1 MGLNIKDPETH
12 QLAQE
17 LAEATGESMTRAVTE
32 AVRERL
38 QRVQKKNQK
47 KPSLEYLLGF
57 GRRCR
62 ARLKGPVPDRNTL
75 LYDENGLPK

>member
-12 QLAQE
+12 RLARE
-17 LAEATGESMTRAVTE
+17 LAEETGESMTRAVTE

-38 QRVQKKNQK
+38 QRVRKKQRK
-47 KPSLEYLLGF
+47 KPSVEELLEF

-62 ARLKGPVPDRNTL
+62 SHLKGPVPDHATL
-75 LYDENGLPK
+75 LYDEEGLPK

>member
-12 QLAQE
+12 RLAQE
-17 LAEATGESMTRAVTE
+17 LAEETGESMTRAVTE

-38 QRVQKKNQK
+38 QRVRKKRAR
-47 KPSLEYLLGF
+47 KPTVEELLGF

-62 ARLKGPVPDRNTL
+62 SQLKGPVPDPATL
-75 LYDENGLPK
+75 LYDADGLPK

>member
-12 QLAQE
+12 RLAQE
-17 LAEATGESMTRAVTE
+17 LAEETGENMTRAVTE

-38 QRVQKKNQK
+38 QRVREKQRK
-47 KPSLEYLLGF
+47 KPSVEELLEF

-62 ARLKGPVPDRNTL
+62 RHLKGPVPDHAAL
-75 LYDENGLPK
+75 LYDEEGLPK